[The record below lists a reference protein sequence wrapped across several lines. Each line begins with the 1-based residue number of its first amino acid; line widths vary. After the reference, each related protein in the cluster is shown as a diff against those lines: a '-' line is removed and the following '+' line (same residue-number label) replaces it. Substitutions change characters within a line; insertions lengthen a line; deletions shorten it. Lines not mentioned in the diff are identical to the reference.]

1 MPCIACLSVKVMES
15 SGDQKTLEIQKTVYS
30 IWLYVEKVV
39 LCLLIAT
46 VWGLLAVPVIIY
58 HIPVPVSRL

>member
-1 MPCIACLSVKVMES
+1 MES
-15 SGDQKTLEIQKTVYS
+15 SGDQKTLESKKAKYS
-30 IWLYVEKVV
+30 IWLCAEKVG

-58 HIPVPVSRL
+58 HVPVPVSRL

>member
-1 MPCIACLSVKVMES
+1 MYSLFVSKVMKS
-15 SGDQKTLEIQKTVYS
+15 SGNQKTLETKKTVYS
-30 IWLYVEKVV
+30 IWLYVEKVG

-58 HIPVPVSRL
+58 HVPVPVSRL